1 MPSLIGLCSIH
12 VHSSSSG
19 NFYKS
24 RHFLAT
30 EKDKY
35 NGTWRAMTPVFAVVT
50 ATGEV
55 SLLWMGSFKAANDDQ
70 YLKANDITVRIS
82 CTGKFSC
89 RQGRQGVT
97 DLPPCAPDIGFSS
110 DPHTLSEENLEA
122 MKEVMIEIDEALH
135 GENPA
140 LGGKGRNVLVFCRH
154 GCRRSAA
161 VVGLYLMCK
170 TMNRGQA
177 VYDFLIALRAPI
189 CSGTLPLLDQ
199 VERRTPQIRDWLQ
212 PLQQGSGGKEY
223 HGLP

>member
-1 MPSLIGLCSIH
+1 MRMLRAPFMSSLIGLCSIH

-24 RHFLAT
+24 RHFLVA

-55 SLLWMGSFKAANDDQ
+55 SLLWMGSFKAATDDQ

-89 RQGRQGVT
+89 RQGRNGVT
-97 DLPPCAPDIGFSS
+97 DLPPCAPDFGFSS
-110 DPHTLSEENLEA
+110 DPHTLSSTSLDA
-122 MKEVMIEIDEALH
+122 MREVVTDLDEALL
-135 GENPA
+135 GQNTQ
-140 LGGKGRNVLVFCRH
+140 LGGKPRNVLVFCRH
-154 GCRRSAA
+154 GSRRSAG

-170 TMNRGQA
+170 TMCRGRA
-177 VYDFLIALRAPI
+177 VYVF
-189 CSGTLPLLDQ
+189 
-199 VERRTPQIRDWLQ
+199 
-212 PLQQGSGGKEY
+212 
-223 HGLP
+223 